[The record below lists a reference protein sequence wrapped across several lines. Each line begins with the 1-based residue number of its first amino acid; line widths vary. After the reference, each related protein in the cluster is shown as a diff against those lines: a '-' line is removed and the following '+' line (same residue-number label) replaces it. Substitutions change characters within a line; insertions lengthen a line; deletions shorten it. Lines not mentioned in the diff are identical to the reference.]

1 MPSDRPR
8 RKLVRRI
15 AAGLSLLLLVLVG
28 TAYGAYRYYD
38 SKVTRIALPS
48 LHKGTTVTT
57 GSYFLL
63 AGSDTRELSDG
74 AQFQAS
80 GASAVTGQRADTVIL
95 VHIPTGSA
103 KVTLMS
109 FPRDSYVQ
117 IPAFTDK
124 AGVTTAAHAAHYAKL
139 NEAFA
144 IGGADLL
151 VKTIEG
157 LSGLPVDHYLQINF
171 DGFRRIV
178 DAVGGVTL
186 CVGTTRSDKDS
197 GDYLTAG
204 THPNVSGA
212 EALAFVRDRKGLASG
227 DLDRIA
233 DQQYFVSQVLKKVLA
248 AGTLANPVRLTSLL
262 NATTESLTADKR
274 FGLSQLRTLASR
286 LSNLD
291 SSHVTFVTLPVLDA
305 EGRRVIHG
313 LRSDVILLDQA
324 RLPVAFAAVEGKLT
338 PTTQP
343 SSPQP
348 PATARSTAA
357 PSPTSPSPSVKATTA
372 KATTC
377 AV

>member
-1 MPSDRPR
+1 MPSDSPR

-48 LHKGTTVTT
+48 LHKGTTVAT

-124 AGVTTAAHAAHYAKL
+124 AGVTTAAHYAKL

-171 DGFRRIV
+171 DGFRKIV

-291 SSHVTFVTLPVLDA
+291 SSYVTFVTLPVLDA
-305 EGRRVIHG
+305 QGRRVIHG
-313 LRSDVILLDQA
+313 LRSDVVLLDQA
-324 RLPVAFAAVEGKLT
+324 RLPAAFAAVEGKLT

-357 PSPTSPSPSVKATTA
+357 PSPTSPSPTVKATTA

>member
-63 AGSDTRELSDG
+63 AGSDTRQLSDG

-124 AGVTTAAHAAHYAKL
+124 AGVTTAAHYAKL

-171 DGFRRIV
+171 DGFRKIV

-212 EALAFVRDRKGLASG
+212 EALAFVRDRKGLAAG

-313 LRSDVILLDQA
+313 LRSDVVLLDQA
-324 RLPVAFAAVEGKLT
+324 RLPAAFAAVEGKLT
-338 PTTQP
+338 PAIQP
-343 SSPQP
+343 PAIQP

-357 PSPTSPSPSVKATTA
+357 PSPTSPSPTVKATTA

>member
-28 TAYGAYRYYD
+28 TAYGAFRYYD

-63 AGSDTRELSDG
+63 AGSDTRQLPDG
-74 AQFQAS
+74 AQFQAT

-124 AGVTTAAHAAHYAKL
+124 AGVTTAAHYAKL

-171 DGFRRIV
+171 DGFRKIV

-204 THPNVSGA
+204 THSNVSGA

-305 EGRRVIHG
+305 DGRRVIHG
-313 LRSDVILLDQA
+313 LSASVVLLDQV
-324 RLPVAFAAVEGKLT
+324 RLPAAFAAVEGKLA
-338 PTTQP
+338 PVTQP

-348 PATARSTAA
+348 PATTRSTAP
-357 PSPTSPSPSVKATTA
+357 PSPTSPPAIKATTA

>member
-48 LHKGTTVTT
+48 LHKGTTVAT

-124 AGVTTAAHAAHYAKL
+124 AGVTTAAHYAKL

-171 DGFRRIV
+171 DGFRKIV

-291 SSHVTFVTLPVLDA
+291 SSYVTFVTLPVLDA
-305 EGRRVIHG
+305 QGRRVIHG
-313 LRSDVILLDQA
+313 LRSDVVLLDQA
-324 RLPVAFAAVEGKLT
+324 RLPAAFAAVEGKLT

-357 PSPTSPSPSVKATTA
+357 PSPTSPSPTVKATTA

>member
-1 MPSDRPR
+1 MPSDKPR

-38 SKVTRIALPS
+38 AKVTRIALPS
-48 LHKGTTVTT
+48 LHKGRTVTT

-63 AGSDTRELSDG
+63 AGSDTRELPDG
-74 AQFQAS
+74 AQFQATGS
-80 GASAVTGQRADTVIL
+80 AAVTGQRADTVIL
-95 VHIPTGSA
+95 LHIPTGSA
-103 KVTLMS
+103 KATLMS
-109 FPRDSYVQ
+109 FPRDSYLQ

-124 AGVTTAAHAAHYAKL
+124 AGVTTAAHYAKL

-151 VKTIEG
+151 VKTIEA
-157 LSGLPVDHYLQINF
+157 LTGLPVDHYLQINF
-171 DGFRRIV
+171 DGFRKIV

-186 CVGTTRSDKDS
+186 CVGTTRSDNDS
-197 GDYLTAG
+197 GDRLTAG
-204 THPNVSGA
+204 THPDVSG
-212 EALAFVRDRKGLASG
+212 EVALAFVRDRKGLAAG
-227 DLDRIA
+227 DLARIT
-233 DQQYFVSQVLKKVLA
+233 DQQYFMSQVLKKVLA

-262 NATTESLTADKR
+262 NAATESLTADKS

-305 EGRRVIHG
+305 DGVRVIHG
-313 LRSDVILLDQA
+313 LSSSVVLLDTDKLRAAFQA
-324 RLPVAFAAVEGKLT
+324 VQGKVTT
-338 PTTQP
+338 P
-343 SSPQP
+343 
-348 PATARSTAA
+348 A
-357 PSPTSPSPSVKATTA
+357 PSPSATSTSTAVPGPRAPSTPVPTVKATTA

>member
-28 TAYGAYRYYD
+28 TAYGAFRYYD

-63 AGSDTRELSDG
+63 AGSDTRQLPDG
-74 AQFQAS
+74 AQFQAT

-124 AGVTTAAHAAHYAKL
+124 AGVTTAAHYAKL

-171 DGFRRIV
+171 DGFRKIV

-305 EGRRVIHG
+305 DGRRVIHG
-313 LRSDVILLDQA
+313 LSASVVLLDQV
-324 RLPVAFAAVEGKLT
+324 RLPAAFAAVEGKLA
-338 PTTQP
+338 PVTQP

-348 PATARSTAA
+348 PATTRSTAP
-357 PSPTSPSPSVKATTA
+357 PSPTSPPAIKATTA

>member
-48 LHKGTTVTT
+48 LHKGTKGTTITT

-124 AGVTTAAHAAHYAKL
+124 AGVTTAAHDAKL

-171 DGFRRIV
+171 DGFRKIV

-248 AGTLANPVRLTSLL
+248 AGTLANPVRLASLL
-262 NATTESLTADKR
+262 NATTESLTADKL

-313 LRSDVILLDQA
+313 LRADVVLLDQA
-324 RLPVAFAAVEGKLT
+324 RLPAAFAAVGGKLT
-338 PTTQP
+338 TAT
-343 SSPQP
+343 QP
-348 PATARSTAA
+348 PATAPSTAA
-357 PSPTSPSPSVKATTA
+357 PSPTSPSPTVKATTA

>member
-1 MPSDRPR
+1 MPSDKRR

-15 AAGLSLLLLVLVG
+15 AGGLSLLLLVLVG

-63 AGSDTRELSDG
+63 AGSDTRNLSDG
-74 AQFQAS
+74 AQFQARGS
-80 GASAVTGQRADTVIL
+80 SSVTGQRSDTVIL
-95 VHIPTGSA
+95 MHIPTGSA
-103 KVTLMS
+103 KATLMS
-109 FPRDSYVQ
+109 FPRDSYVH
-117 IPAFTDK
+117 IPALSDK
-124 AGVTTAAHAAHYAKL
+124 AGATTAAHYAKL

-157 LSGLPVDHYLQINF
+157 LTGLPVDHYVQVNF
-171 DGFRRIV
+171 DGFRKIV

-197 GDYLTAG
+197 GDNLTAG
-204 THPNVSGA
+204 THTDVSGA
-212 EALAFVRDRKGLASG
+212 EALAFVRDRKGLAAG
-227 DLDRIA
+227 DLARIA
-233 DQQYFVSQVLKKVLA
+233 DQQYFMAQVLKKVLA
-248 AGTLANPVRLTSLL
+248 AGTLASPVRLTWLL
-262 NATTESLTADKR
+262 NATTESLTADKG

-291 SSHVTFVTLPVLDA
+291 GSHVTFVVLPVLNAD
-305 EGRRVIHG
+305 GRRVIHG
-313 LRSDVILLDQA
+313 LSSSVVLLDQDK
-324 RLPVAFAAVEGKLT
+324 LPAAFDAVEGKVT
-338 PTTQP
+338 IPAPQP
-343 SSPQP
+343 SV
-348 PATARSTAA
+348 TAIST
-357 PSPTSPSPSVKATTA
+357 PSPSSTPTPAPTVKATTA